1 MTVLVRL
8 ALLTISNLRAAL
20 GRPAPLLT
28 LMLCAAAI
36 VGVATALA
44 ATVRGLSLQL
54 TDAGGMGRA
63 IVLEEGAASI
73 RESGLT
79 SGQIAYVHQ
88 TAGSHAI
95 DKVGITY
102 ARLAGKGNA
111 PPDSVPIRGITP
123 EGLTMRPTIRI
134 VRGRMFER
142 GRYEVI
148 AGTHAAALFRGADI
162 GDRLAFVLGYLDL
175 VGVFESGDQLDSMFL
190 VDADTIFGGRLTNAM
205 VVDLGVAESF
215 GVFCAAL
222 QAHPTLTFGVHR
234 EDEYLES
241 QASIRTKVF
250 REIGLVVGALMAL
263 GGAFCSMNV
272 MMAAVAGRR
281 SETAMLQAIG
291 FPRSEIAASILLET
305 LIIVAVGAGW
315 GSVASWLLLDEA
327 LVREGG
333 SASIAFR
340 PVFDGWALLHG
351 LLWVVALMSAGSLL
365 AIRRALRHTL
375 HTDLATAG

>member
-1 MTVLVRL
+1 MLVRV
-8 ALLTISNLRAAL
+8 ALLTVSNLRAAL
-20 GRPAPLLT
+20 GRPASLLT

-36 VGVATALA
+36 VSVATALA

-54 TDAGGMGRA
+54 TDAGGMERA
-63 IVLEEGAASI
+63 VVLEEGAASI

-79 SGQIAYVHQ
+79 SAQIAFVHQ
-88 TAGSHAI
+88 TAGSRTI

-123 EGLTMRPTIRI
+123 EGLTMRSNIRI

-142 GRYEVI
+142 GRFEVV
-148 AGTHAAALFRGADI
+148 AGAHAAALFRGADI
-162 GDRLAFVLGYLDL
+162 GDRLAFALGDLDV
-175 VGVFESGDQLDSMFL
+175 VGVFESGDQLDSVFL

-205 VVDLGVAESF
+205 VVDLGGAESF
-215 GVFCAAL
+215 GSFRAAL
-222 QAHPTLTFGVHR
+222 HAHPALTFGVHR
-234 EDEYLES
+234 EDEYLEN
-241 QASIRTKVF
+241 QASIRTKAF

-263 GGAFCSMNV
+263 GGVFCSMNV
-272 MMAAVAGRR
+272 MMAAVSERR

-291 FPRSEIAASILLET
+291 FPRREIAASILLET
-305 LIIVAVGAGW
+305 LTIVAVGACL
-315 GSVASWLLLDEA
+315 GSVASWLLLNEA

-351 LLWVVALMSAGSLL
+351 LLWVVTLLSAGSLL
-365 AIRRALRHTL
+365 AIRRALRNMIHR
-375 HTDLATAG
+375 DLAAAG